1 MKRFI
6 TERQEQILR
15 ACHQD
20 FDGLTQAEAAQRLNI
35 SQSAISN
42 TLKRIKKIM
51 PQMFPILSKLEA
63 KCYHL
68 FTAEGWPVDEIAEHL
83 DQSIN
88 AIYKTLQR
96 AKDKG
101 MYFNDTKGRVLS
113 YNPNMDAHVRKTF

>member
-20 FDGLTQAEAAQRLNI
+20 FDGLTQVEATQRLNV
-35 SQSAISN
+35 SQSVISSA
-42 TLKRIKKIM
+42 LKRIKKIM

-63 KCYHL
+63 RTYHL
-68 FTAEGWPVDEIAEHL
+68 FMAEGWPVNEIAEHL

-101 MYFNDTKGRVLS
+101 MYFTDTKSRILS
-113 YNPNMDAHVRKTF
+113 YDPNMDAYVRKTF